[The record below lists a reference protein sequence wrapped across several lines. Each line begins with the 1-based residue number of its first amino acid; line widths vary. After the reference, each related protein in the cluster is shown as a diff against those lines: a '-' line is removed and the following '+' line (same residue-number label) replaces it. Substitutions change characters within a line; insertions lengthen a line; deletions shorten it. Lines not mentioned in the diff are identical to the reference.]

1 MRSEY
6 LRKGLAAEIGSAAL
20 EENIVDAIT
29 IIAEERIREAGE
41 KGAFDNLPGAGK
53 PLELEDDSHI
63 PEDLRLAYKL
73 LKNAGYV
80 PEEVADRK
88 EAQNIMDT
96 LEHCTDEREKVA
108 QMKKLDVVLARIASR
123 RNGKCFLD
131 DTNPYYDRVVARIR
145 VYGNRDQSDSE

>member
-1 MRSEY
+1 M
-6 LRKGLAAEIGSAAL
+6 
-20 EENIVDAIT
+20 DAIT
-29 IIAEERIREAGE
+29 IIAEERIREADE
-41 KGAFDNLPGAGK
+41 KGAFDNLPGAGR

-80 PEEVADRK
+80 PDEVADRK
-88 EAQNIMDT
+88 EAQNIMEA

-123 RNGKCFLD
+123 RGSSLSINDK
-131 DTNPYYDRVVARIR
+131 NPYYGKIVARMAVHDGDDR
-145 VYGNRDQSDSE
+145 SRTD